1 LPLKKPISLLF
12 LFLFLTGLLYAQVSK
27 SKLLFY
33 HISEKDGLSDNLVSC
48 FFQDSKG
55 IMWMGTSYGLN
66 SFDGS
71 VINTW
76 QTDNATG
83 DDRLKSNQVNDI
95 TEDGQHVIWMATAE
109 GLSSLDPT
117 TNSIHT
123 YQSSYNNAMRSLSRE
138 GNELWIA
145 TAGGILEFDIAGK
158 SFKHYINNM
167 DDHRE
172 FLNFDNDV
180 NSLTIDSKKRLWL
193 ATVNGVWMF
202 DRKKQTFEQYDC
214 LKNDIEFDG
223 MANAIFEDH
232 KGRIWVGCWSKGIK
246 QIIPDTRQ
254 VLNYSTIKD
263 APTHLMSM
271 VEQKTIDNRYT
282 MWISDNLTQ
291 FKEPQDKFEHNDLK
305 PIVEAASLDPRC
317 LYVSRDNL
325 LWISTVKGVYIL
337 DPTRQLFKHHF
348 VNTQPNITNQEPA
361 IYYRDNKLW
370 VGGDKNLTL
379 VVYDDAFNVIKNYTN
394 AIRNLGNEY
403 ALDAAA
409 VLNIVPYGKD
419 ELLISTSAGILKL
432 DIPTDKLTVL
442 CHKVNETGQYP
453 YNFINNIF
461 VNNGKIWAFPWRR
474 GIWEYDPK
482 TKKFNPLVVK
492 MPDSNDQPK
501 GVNIADAVADDIG
514 NIWLADMDYGLIK
527 YSHAS
532 KKFERFI
539 DGNITPYSR
548 ALNIDY
554 INGKLWLIDNAN
566 VVAINPK
573 TNLSESWPLPVG
585 MNKFTYEYSMDNK
598 GNLWI
603 ATKTGLVVFN
613 MTTHA
618 FNQYTEE
625 DGLINNDMNGNLR
638 VLPKGGMLYVGENY
652 FTSFNPLELLRK
664 PSKKSLLL
672 SSVNAD
678 DHNVTT
684 TLQQPYIVPAGSRK
698 VTFNWALINYTN
710 PLQNRYYGK
719 LDKIDKDWNY
729 VGNKGSI
736 NYNSLP
742 AGTYTFRYK
751 AATSDGLVSAEKH
764 LIFIVKPPFW
774 KSWWFEIIFWAVVGT
789 SLFLIIRNE
798 RRRERKKATIKLQ
811 LSDLEM
817 RALRAQ
823 MNPHFIFNALN
834 SIQECIVS
842 KNTKAAYTYLSS
854 FSKLVRMI
862 LENSEKQSIT
872 LEAEIETL
880 RLYLSLEKLRFND
893 DFEFDIQTDAN
904 IHPSF
909 IRIPTMIIQ
918 PFAENALWH
927 GLVHKKGDKKLI
939 ISFKQEKGI
948 LLCQIEDNG
957 IGRERSAEFKTING
971 TQKQSM
977 GIKITEERLALLQN
991 EAAIK
996 IDDLEL
1002 VNGQASGTKITISI
1016 PLQF

>member
-1 LPLKKPISLLF
+1 MRLNKPISLL
-12 LFLFLTGLLYAQVSK
+12 LFYLFFTGGLYAQVSK

-33 HISEKDGLSDNLVSC
+33 HISEKDGLSDNLVNC

-66 SFDGS
+66 NFDGS
-71 VINTW
+71 VVNVW
-76 QTDNATG
+76 QADNATG
-83 DDRLKSNQVNDI
+83 DDRMKSNQVNGI
-95 TEDGQHVIWMATAE
+95 TEDDQHTIWMATAG
-109 GLSSLDPT
+109 GLTSLDPA

-123 YQSSYNNAMRSLSRE
+123 YQSVYNNTMRGLARE
-138 GNELWIA
+138 GNKLWIA
-145 TAGGILEFDIAGK
+145 TEGGLLLFDITEK
-158 SFKHYINNM
+158 SFRHFINNM

-172 FLNFDNDV
+172 FVNFDNDI

-202 DRKKQTFEQYDC
+202 DRKKQFFEQYDGV
-214 LKNDIEFDG
+214 KNDTEFDG
-223 MANAIFEDH
+223 MANTVFEDH
-232 KGRIWVGCWSKGIK
+232 KGRIWIGCWSKGMK
-246 QIIPDTRQ
+246 QIIPETRQ
-254 VLNYSTIKD
+254 TINYHTIKG
-263 APTHLMSM
+263 APTHVMTM
-271 VEQKTIDNRYT
+271 VEQKTIDNHYS
-282 MWISDNLTQ
+282 MWISDNLTS
-291 FKEPQDKFEHNDLK
+291 FKEPFDKFEHNDLK
-305 PIVEAASLDPRC
+305 PIIEAASLDPHC

-348 VNTQPNITNQEPA
+348 ISTQPNITNQEPA
-361 IYYRDNKLW
+361 IFYQNNKLW
-370 VGGDKNLTL
+370 IGGDKNLTL
-379 VVYDDAFNVIKNYTN
+379 VVYDDAFNVIKNYT
-394 AIRNLGNEY
+394 ATIRNLGGEY
-403 ALDAAA
+403 AQDAAA
-409 VLNIVPYGKD
+409 VLNIVPFGKN
-419 ELLISTSAGILKL
+419 ELLLATSAGVLSL
-432 DIPTDKLTVL
+432 NLTTDKISIL

-453 YNFINNIF
+453 YNFINNIYI
-461 VNNGKIWAFPWRR
+461 NNGKIWAFPWRR
-474 GIWEYDPK
+474 GIWEYDPV
-482 TKKFNPLVVK
+482 TKKFSPLVIK
-492 MPDSNDQPK
+492 LPDSNEKPK
-501 GVNIADAVADDIG
+501 GVNVADVVTDDIG
-514 NIWLADMDYGLIK
+514 NTWLADLDYGLVK
-527 YSHAS
+527 YTPAT

-548 ALNIDY
+548 VLNIDFVG
-554 INGKLWLIDNAN
+554 GKLWVVDNTTI
-566 VVAINPK
+566 VAIDPK
-573 TNLSESWPLPVG
+573 TNLSEGWPLPTG
-585 MNKFTYEYSMDNK
+585 MNKVINEYTLDGR
-598 GNLWI
+598 GNMWI

-613 MTTHA
+613 MITHA

-638 VLPKGGMLYVGENY
+638 SLPNGKILFVGENY
-652 FTSFNPLELLRK
+652 FTSFTPQELLRK
-664 PSKKSLLL
+664 PAKKRLLL
-672 SSVNAD
+672 TGVNAD
-678 DHNVTT
+678 DHSVST
-684 TLQQPYIVPAGSRK
+684 QYIIPAGSRK

-764 LIFIVKPPFW
+764 LVFIIKPPFW
-774 KSWWFEIIFWAVVGT
+774 KSWWFETLLVLFAAS
-789 SLFLIIRNE
+789 SLVFIIRNE
-798 RRRERKKATIKLQ
+798 RRRERKKAAIKLQ

-862 LENSEKQSIT
+862 LENSEKQFIT

-927 GLVHKKGDKKLI
+927 GLIHKKGDKKLT
-939 ISFKQEKGI
+939 ISFKQEKGV
-948 LLCQIEDNG
+948 LLCLIEDNG
-957 IGRERSAEFKTING
+957 VGRVRSAEFKTING

-996 IDDLEL
+996 IDDLEQA
-1002 VNGQASGTKITISI
+1002 NGEASGTKITISI